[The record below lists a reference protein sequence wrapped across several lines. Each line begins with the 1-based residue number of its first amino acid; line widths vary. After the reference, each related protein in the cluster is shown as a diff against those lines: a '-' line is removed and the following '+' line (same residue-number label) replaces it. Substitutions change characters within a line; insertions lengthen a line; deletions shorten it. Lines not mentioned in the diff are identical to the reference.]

1 MSTRKIDATAVRDI
15 LTAVVAEDPDRH
27 DRRAATGILT
37 PRYAEHGCPACLV
50 GEIMFRLG
58 ISLNVLKEMHEI
70 QLRHLR
76 HPVMK
81 KFTPNAWAML
91 VAIQWCNDRDQTW
104 GQAQT
109 NVCDEAEPR
118 WFPWWLKAR
127 PWLKEIDG

>member
-1 MSTRKIDATAVRDI
+1 MSTKKIDATAVKEI
-15 LTAVVAEDPDRH
+15 LAAVVAEDPKRT
-27 DRRAATGILT
+27 DRRAGTGILT

-58 ISLNVLKEMHEI
+58 VSLNVLKEMHEI

-81 KFTPNAWAML
+81 RFTPNAWAML
-91 VAIQWCNDRDQTW
+91 VALQWCNDRDQTW
-104 GQAQT
+104 AQAQA
-109 NVCDEAEPR
+109 NVLDEDEGR

-127 PWLKEIDG
+127 PWLKEING